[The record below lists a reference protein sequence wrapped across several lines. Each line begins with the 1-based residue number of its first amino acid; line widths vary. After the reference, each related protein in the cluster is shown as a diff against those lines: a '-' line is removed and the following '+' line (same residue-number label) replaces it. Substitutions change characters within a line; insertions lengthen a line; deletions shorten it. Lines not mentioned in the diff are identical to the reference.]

1 MGEFQSASP
10 LRAISQIA
18 IVYGSRFCGCQPAL
32 FIFKFCVLEAYLS
45 SWVLKVARGLG
56 VCVGGGGGD
65 GSVEF
70 KPFAPQG
77 EALSCDIPL
86 NGDSLGWG

>member
-45 SWVLKVARGLG
+45 SVGLKSCRGAG
-56 VCVGGGGGD
+56 AGGGGGD
-65 GSVEF
+65 GGVEF

-86 NGDSLGWG
+86 NGSLGWG